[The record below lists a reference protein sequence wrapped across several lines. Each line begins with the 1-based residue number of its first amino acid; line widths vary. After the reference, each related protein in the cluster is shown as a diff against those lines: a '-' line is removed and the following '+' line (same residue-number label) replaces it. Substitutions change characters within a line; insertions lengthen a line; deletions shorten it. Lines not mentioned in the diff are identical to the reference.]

1 MLPSLYSSSRMLCL
15 PVEIVIPI
23 LSYLDYKGLLT
34 CRAVCRAF
42 HDVVKRSL
50 ELQYKI
56 ELAADGLVDG
66 VGVNLTTAERLA
78 LLLDRRKRWRT
89 LDWMSRT
96 AVSVPGACQAYELV
110 DGVFAKSMM
119 SGAPLY
125 GPGSHHL
132 NATWLPTRAHPPRS
146 LVREDIGVATR
157 DFAID
162 PSQDLIAFVDA
173 DNGDNSQTR
182 IQIYLRTISTNARHP
197 HAALPELVAPIPFE
211 LGSSFIQIVDDV
223 VGMFFWVHGPGLI
236 IWNWQTAEVVV
247 KRTSDGMPASTWDF
261 SFLSSRAY
269 MVTATSGAGS
279 IELYSFSGRPG
290 TAPHHFATHSG
301 PFVRYQTPGRAF
313 TTAREKRVHL
323 MSLHYGERGPRF
335 HMFVLN
341 KFLMS
346 FLPPE
351 GEARPWAAHNWKAWG
366 PENTRFLEHNVNFQ
380 WLRYV
385 HGTRV
390 VLPPFFTTW
399 PVLESTVCVLDFNVH
414 PKRIEHT
421 VLPEGSSNRYQLVT
435 DPSRVP
441 AGTVFQEDVITSLPY
456 SATTRSGKFQYSG
469 FMIDDERIIGMKQ
482 VEYSVASRMP
492 RPLTSH
498 HTLFATTTFLSTPS
512 HQATKSPE
520 VLLAIPDCVAAHVL
534 GETTAELGR
543 GDLTLVLTTKSE
555 VSAPAAPSATGASQH
570 PLLTLAV
577 GSAAFPLFKTTTF
590 GTINDDERVYVF
602 TPEIGGEHVAGQ
614 LSSTLVRSYVKITLP
629 EGVTV
634 QGSPFEKLQTQFEE
648 ILVHHGLLKEGIE
661 AVADEVGKSMREG
674 SANVAQTVRK
684 STSDYS
690 AENPPTDAPLPVPGV
705 VHSAASTS
713 ASGTGTLTSAV
724 GSVTGLVSSAAGQ
737 AGAWIAAHVVP
748 TTTPATQTLS
758 SVSNAWD
765 TTSDGYVAGTT
776 EVKSAVADAAGVRVE
791 NEFGQ
796 DTRAVAEDTGTS
808 VQNVSTVVGDVLVT
822 ASGTGLATAGLKGA
836 ARTQLREQE
845 AKDQTE
851 EEDEKDKHDEEEDG
865 KLEDISF

>member
-1 MLPSLYSSSRMLCL
+1 MMLPSLYSSSRMLCL

-42 HDVVKRSL
+42 HDVVKHSL

-110 DGVFAKSMM
+110 DGVLCKSMM

-132 NATWLPTRAHPPRS
+132 NATWLPTRAHTPRS

-247 KRTSDGMPASTWDF
+247 
-261 SFLSSRAY
+261 
-269 MVTATSGAGS
+269 
-279 IELYSFSGRPG
+279 
-290 TAPHHFATHSG
+290 
-301 PFVRYQTPGRAF
+301 TPGRAF

-351 GEARPWAAHNWKAWG
+351 GEARPWAAHNWKSWG

-469 FMIDDERIIGMKQ
+469 FMIDDERIIGMK
-482 VEYSVASRMP
+482 
-492 RPLTSH
+492 
-498 HTLFATTTFLSTPS
+498 
-512 HQATKSPE
+512 
-520 VLLAIPDCVAAHVL
+520 
-534 GETTAELGR
+534 
-543 GDLTLVLTTKSE
+543 
-555 VSAPAAPSATGASQH
+555 
-570 PLLTLAV
+570 
-577 GSAAFPLFKTTTF
+577 
-590 GTINDDERVYVF
+590 RVYVF
-602 TPEIGGEHVAGQ
+602 TPEIGGEVGG
-614 LSSTLVRSYVKITLP
+614 YVKITLP

-634 QGSPFEKLQTQFEE
+634 QGSPFEKLQTKFEE

-684 STSDYS
+684 STSDYA
-690 AENPPTDAPLPVPGV
+690 AENPPTDAPLLVPGV

-748 TTTPATQTLS
+748 TNTPATQTLS
-758 SVSNAWD
+758 SMSNAWD

-791 NEFGQ
+791 TEFGR
-796 DTRAVAEDTGTS
+796 DTRAVAEDAGVS
-808 VQNVSTVVGDVLVT
+808 VQNVSTAVGDVLVT

-836 ARTQLREQE
+836 AGTQLREQE